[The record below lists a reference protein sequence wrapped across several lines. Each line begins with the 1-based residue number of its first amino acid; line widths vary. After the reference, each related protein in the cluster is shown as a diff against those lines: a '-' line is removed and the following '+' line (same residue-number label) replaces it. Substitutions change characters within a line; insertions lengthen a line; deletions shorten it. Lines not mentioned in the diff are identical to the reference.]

1 MNDFIKTYSQIQQ
14 EKIRLGGV
22 LLHPTSFPSAR
33 LNGDAFRWMDFMAE
47 AGLHVWQMLPL
58 GVPQNNLSPYQCYSA
73 FAMNPAL
80 MAEDAEIFNEHK
92 QDNDFKAWYQQEH
105 DWLNDYALF
114 MVLKQEHSLAAWFQ
128 WPDMYKYRDEKA
140 LEKFRQNN
148 LASIF
153 EIYWQQYQLYSRWQ
167 RICDY
172 ARERKIYL
180 FGDMPLF
187 VAHDSADVWARQDNF
202 LLDEDGMPTV
212 VAGVPPDYFSETGQN
227 WGNPH
232 YNWEV
237 MQQNQFD
244 WWIRRLKNHLQ
255 LFDLV
260 RIDHFRGLEA
270 VWMIDAACETAEEG
284 YWQKVPGDK
293 LLQTLHEEMGEVPL
307 VAEDLGIITQEVN
320 DLREQFNFPGMSVL
334 QFSFDGFEDNPHKPQ
349 NIGYDRVVYTG
360 THDND
365 TTQGWFDSLDEDM
378 QQHVLESLGID
389 KPAQL
394 IDTLISVAF
403 KSAAQLAII
412 PLQDF
417 LHLGTEARMNLPG
430 TVDNNWLWQ
439 FDWQQISHGL
449 ATEIRKKLQQTD
461 RLC

>member
-22 LLHPTSFPSAR
+22 LLHPTSFPSER

-73 FAMNPAL
+73 FALNPAL
-80 MAEDAEIFNEHK
+80 MAEDAEIFDEHK
-92 QDNDFKAWYQQEH
+92 QDNDFKAWYQREH
-105 DWLNDYALF
+105 DWLDDYALF
-114 MVLKQEHSLAAWFQ
+114 MALKQEYSMSAWFQ
-128 WPDMYKYRDEKA
+128 WPDMYKYRDQKA

-148 LASIF
+148 LTEIF

-187 VAHDSADVWARQDNF
+187 VAHDSADVWAKQDYF
-202 LLDEDGMPTV
+202 LLDGDGMPTV

-232 YNWEV
+232 YNWDV

-244 WWIRRLKNHLQ
+244 WWIRRLKNHLA

-270 VWMIDAACETAEEG
+270 VWMIEADCETAEAG

-293 LLQTLHEEMGEVPL
+293 LLQTLHDEMGAVPL

-320 DLREQFNFPGMSVL
+320 ALREHFNLPGMSVL

-365 TTQGWFDSLDEDM
+365 TTMGWFDSLDEGT
-378 QQHVLESLGID
+378 QRYVLKTLDINDPG
-389 KPAQL
+389 AL
-394 IDTLISVAF
+394 NDTLIKVAF
-403 KSAAQLAII
+403 DTKAQLAII

-417 LHLGTEARMNLPG
+417 LHLGTDARMNLPG
-430 TVDNNWLWQ
+430 TVEGNWLWK
-439 FDWQQISHGL
+439 FDWQQITDGL
-449 ATEIRKKLQQTD
+449 ATQIKQKLQQAD